1 MKPAKGRHTNAKE
14 TRTRKP
20 SESPPA
26 SQYPVVCVVGVG
38 LIGGSLALALRR
50 SGFRGQ
56 ILGVS
61 RPATLREARRLQAID
76 KGFPYGDLT
85 RAARLADLI
94 VLASPISAIL
104 EHLRLLGRKPNC
116 LRPGTV
122 VTDVGSTKRAILR
135 SAVKSLPPH
144 AVFIGGHPLAGSEQ
158 SGIAAADP
166 FLFQNAYYVL
176 TPAPGTPGD
185 EVERL
190 SSFLSLTGARMLVLS
205 AEDHDRTAATIS
217 HLPQLLAVSLVRL
230 LDDLGSNRE
239 HGIRLAAGGFR
250 DMTRIASSP
259 YSVWRDI
266 LKTNGDLIE
275 AVVERFLRAARASFK
290 GLREDRVRTDFEK
303 AARTRTEIPRDSKGF
318 LHRLCDVL
326 VVVEDRPGTIAEVSV
341 PLSKRHINIKDI
353 EILKVRE
360 GEAGTL
366 RLAFE
371 NEAEARKAID
381 LLAKE
386 GFSARLR
393 E

>member
-1 MKPAKGRHTNAKE
+1 
-14 TRTRKP
+14 
-20 SESPPA
+20 
-26 SQYPVVCVVGVG
+26 
-38 LIGGSLALALRR
+38 
-50 SGFRGQ
+50 
-56 ILGVS
+56 
-61 RPATLREARRLQAID
+61 
-76 KGFPYGDLT
+76 
-85 RAARLADLI
+85 
-94 VLASPISAIL
+94 
-104 EHLRLLGRKPNC
+104 
-116 LRPGTV
+116 
-122 VTDVGSTKRAILR
+122 
-135 SAVKSLPPH
+135 
-144 AVFIGGHPLAGSEQ
+144 
-158 SGIAAADP
+158 
-166 FLFQNAYYVL
+166 
-176 TPAPGTPGD
+176 
-185 EVERL
+185 
-190 SSFLSLTGARMLVLS
+190 MLVLS